1 MPSSVAFMRHP
12 AVEKLLILQDRD
24 TKRIQLESDIKSAPD
39 AIRAVEEKI
48 HLEKKEIEDARAE
61 LRELETKKKLIETE
75 IGSTQATLGKY
86 KTQQSMVRKNDEY
99 QALGQ
104 QIASAEEAIGA
115 LEEKELGVMFEI
127 DEAKL
132 KFAAA
137 EKVLKDNIA
146 DHESRIATLR
156 EHEKHLADE
165 LAVVRGEVAKARES
179 VDVLA
184 LRLYDRIATR
194 TQPAISAVHGGAIC
208 DGCHL
213 KISGE
218 AESNARKGEVLATCD
233 QCGRII
239 WWD

>member
-1 MPSSVAFMRHP
+1 MRHP
-12 AVEKLLILQDRD
+12 AVEKLLILHDRD
-24 TKRIQLESDIKSAPD
+24 MKRIQLESEINSVPD

-48 HLEKKEIEDARAE
+48 HLERKEIEDARAE
-61 LRELETKKKLIETE
+61 LRGLEAKKKLIETE
-75 IGSTQATLGKY
+75 IGSTQDTLGRY

-104 QIASAEEAIGA
+104 QIASAEEAIGT
-115 LEEKELGVMFEI
+115 LEEKELGVMFAI

-137 EKVLKDNIA
+137 EKVLRDNIA
-146 DHESRIATLR
+146 GHESRIAALR
-156 EHEKHLADE
+156 ERGKNLAAE
-165 LAVVRGEVAKARES
+165 LAGVQGEVARAREP
-179 VDVLA
+179 VDMLA
-184 LRLYDRIATR
+184 LRLYDRIAAH
-194 TQPAISAVHGGAIC
+194 TQPVISAVHGAIC

-218 AESNARKGEVLATCD
+218 AESSARKGEVLATCD

-239 WWD
+239 WWE